1 MIKLILLVFT
11 SIVILLGI
19 IIALLPVKISVDYY
33 RLNKDDNLKIQV
45 EGLFGLLYYRL
56 EFSYIKIR
64 RWILGP
70 ILELEAEFLGV
81 KGKKEPEKIKE
92 EFGLHSID
100 LRKIYEKVRF
110 LLKVTDMYEALM
122 EMMETYKEE
131 ERSDDEIRMENVLI
145 YRVMGMLYMGLKG
158 DCHKLIFHT
167 HYGFSDAAITGV
179 ANGVIWAI
187 KGIFL
192 DIISA
197 ICTMKTQP
205 EISVTPHFEATGV
218 DIQFESIF
226 RVRIGNLMYTGL
238 KIIWQGYKRR
248 AFKRWPIIQ
257 LKH

>member
-1 MIKLILLVFT
+1 MIKLIFLIGTAVMA
-11 SIVILLGI
+11 LLGI
-19 IIALLPVKISVDYY
+19 IILMLPVKVSVDYH

-45 EGLFGLLYYRL
+45 QAFFGLLYYKL

-81 KGKKEPEKIKE
+81 KGKKKPEKIKE
-92 EFGLHSID
+92 EFGLHAVD

-110 LLKVTDMYEALM
+110 LLKVTDLYETLL

-131 ERSDDEIRMENVLI
+131 DRSDDEIRMENVLI

-158 DCHKLIFHT
+158 DCLKLIFHT

-179 ANGVIWAI
+179 ANGVIWAV

-192 DIISA
+192 DILSA
-197 ICTMKTQP
+197 ISNMKTQP
-205 EISVTPHFEATGV
+205 EVSVTPHFEATGV

-226 RVRIGNLMYTGL
+226 SVRIGNLMYTGL
-238 KIIWQGYKRR
+238 KILWQGYKRR
-248 AFKRWPIIQ
+248 AFKRWPITQ